1 MTDFWP
7 KLNSGLLFRDFEN
20 EGILLNPSTSN
31 YYRITG
37 VGVRIT
43 QMLIN
48 KGEHGFN
55 QALNL
60 LIDEMERE
68 TDADRETISHAIET
82 FLNKLKA
89 ERIII
94 S

>member
-1 MTDFWP
+1 
-7 KLNSGLLFRDFEN
+7 
-20 EGILLNPSTSN
+20 
-31 YYRITG
+31 
-37 VGVRIT
+37 
-43 QMLIN
+43 MLIN

-60 LIDEMERE
+60 LIDEKERE